1 MSQAA
6 TRGSRSCLIASLVVA
21 TFAVTAAMTVTGSAT
36 AGGGDPVI
44 AAAGDIA
51 CDPADPKFGGGVGSG
66 KRCRAMATSD
76 LLLDM
81 IDDRLDRVLAIGDTQ
96 YECGALSAFHA
107 SYSESWGRV
116 KSITSPIPGD
126 EEYGIGSG
134 CGGATA
140 SGYFDY
146 FGAAAGERSKGY
158 YSFGVPAGCTSSSPV
173 CWHVV
178 ALNTN
183 DACSRVPCG
192 GNSTQVTWL
201 RDDLDAHLGSCT
213 IVMWHT
219 PRWRSNTKS
228 NGPFANK
235 LPQHVWRAAV
245 EHGADITLHGNQ
257 HFYERFAPQ
266 DANGGPSS
274 TGTRAF
280 IVGTG
285 GKSTGTPRFAA
296 PNSQSRSNAIGVLKL
311 TLHDGSYG
319 WAFIDRFGTT
329 IDSGSDTCR
338 NPG

>member
-1 MSQAA
+1 MSDAA
-6 TRGSRSCLIASLVVA
+6 PPAVRSALISAFVAVALTMTALVA
-21 TFAVTAAMTVTGSAT
+21 PGPAT
-36 AGGGDPVI
+36 AGAGDPVI

-51 CDPADPKFGGGVGSG
+51 CDPADPKFAGGSGSG
-66 KRCRAMATSD
+66 KKCRAMATSD
-76 LLLDM
+76 LLLD
-81 IDDRLDRVLAIGDTQ
+81 IASNRLDRVLAVGDTQ

-107 SYSESWGRV
+107 SYDASWGRV

-126 EEYGIGSG
+126 EEYVTGSG

-146 FGAAAGERSKGY
+146 FGGAAGDRSKGY
-158 YSFGVPAGCTSSSPV
+158 YGFNVPAGCTPASPV

-183 DACSRVPCG
+183 DGCTRVPCG
-192 GNSTQVTWL
+192 KTSAQVNWL
-201 RDDLDAHLGSCT
+201 RNDLDAHLDSCT

-219 PRWRSNTKS
+219 PRWRSHTTS
-228 NGPFANK
+228 SDGPFTNK
-235 LPQHVWRAAV
+235 LPQHIWTAAAQ
-245 EHGADITLHGNQ
+245 HGADVTLHGNQ

-266 DANGGPSS
+266 NASGASSS

-296 PNSQSRSNAIGVLKL
+296 PNSQFRSSAMGVLKL

-319 WAFIDRFGTT
+319 WAFIDRFGST
-329 IDSGSDTCR
+329 IDAGSDTCR

>member
-1 MSQAA
+1 MSHAP
-6 TRGSRSCLIASLVVA
+6 TRGSRSRLVASILVA
-21 TFAVTAAMTVTGSAT
+21 TVAVTGAVTLRSSAT

-51 CDPADPKFGGGVGSG
+51 CDPADPKFAGGVGSG
-66 KRCRAMATSD
+66 KKCRAMATSD

-81 IDDRLDRVLAIGDTQ
+81 LDDRLDRVLAIGDTQ
-96 YECGALSAFHA
+96 YECGALAAFHA
-107 SYSESWGRV
+107 SYDESWGRV
-116 KSITSPIPGD
+116 RSITAPIPGD
-126 EEYGIGSG
+126 EEYGTGAG
-134 CGGATA
+134 CGGTTA

-146 FGAAAGERSKGY
+146 FGAAAGDPSRGY
-158 YSFGVPAGCTSSSPV
+158 YSFNVPAGCTSSSPV

-178 ALNTN
+178 GLNTN
-183 DACSRVPCG
+183 DGCRRVACS
-192 GNSTQVTWL
+192 GNSAQVDWL
-201 RDDLDAHLGSCT
+201 RADLDAHLASCT

-219 PRWRSNTKS
+219 PRWRSNTS
-228 NGPFANK
+228 SDGPFTNK
-235 LPQHVWRAAV
+235 LPQHIWRAAV

-266 DANGGPSS
+266 DVNGGQSS

-296 PNSQSRSNAIGVLKL
+296 PNSQVRSNALGVLKL
-311 TLHDGSYG
+311 TLHDGSYA
-319 WAFIDRFGTT
+319 WQFIDRFDATV
-329 IDSGSDTCR
+329 DSGSDTCR